1 MCINFNGYHSGG
13 SSFLIVNDCWLLQ
26 KLFVYHRYK
35 FSLKKKKKK
44 KESQYMVSLPE
55 TGSDSPI
62 GSDRDRGR
70 DSQQEGID
78 FKGTFSPM
86 STKDSLRII
95 MAIVAHFDLEL
106 HQMDVRTTF
115 LNGDLVKNVYMSEPI
130 RFEKVSKEHMV
141 CKLQKFIYGLKHASR

>member
-35 FSLKKKKKK
+35 FSFKKKKKG
-44 KESQYMVSLPE
+44 ESQYMVSHPE

-70 DSQQEGID
+70 DKYSPPNSQNLCW
-78 FKGTFSPM
+78 K
-86 STKDSLRII
+86 
-95 MAIVAHFDLEL
+95 
-106 HQMDVRTTF
+106 
-115 LNGDLVKNVYMSEPI
+115 
-130 RFEKVSKEHMV
+130 
-141 CKLQKFIYGLKHASR
+141 